1 MDLMGISLAIII
13 IAILILLGSGIDSL
27 LGVILLGVILKK
39 IKEKK
44 NDKSI

>member
-27 LGVILLGVILKK
+27 LGIILLGVILKK

-44 NDKSI
+44 K